1 LSSGVLDAGFVTP
14 ILNKKEERGKI
25 MPIPK
30 KKLLEMYRNL
40 VRSRYLS
47 QKLLE
52 IAETPGT
59 CMSPLHRGIGEE
71 AIPVAVSAVL
81 QEGDY
86 YKPSGVRMQPYLFL
100 RPGFTMVDAIASES
114 GRDPAKVGGH
124 STFVCPEL
132 GAVGKSGTLGEDC
145 PMHVGAA
152 LSAKLRK
159 SGQIVFYTCGDGTA
173 NRAPV
178 HESMVVAAAWQL
190 PMVFM
195 IQDNQYAVGTPK
207 SKVYAIKDL
216 SDRAKAYGFPGTTV
230 DGNDV
235 VAVYEVVKKYV
246 GRTRSGRGPGLIV
259 AETYR
264 LEGHNVGDRELY
276 RPKGEKEKWW
286 KKDPLPRFRKKL
298 MDKGLLTVAM
308 VKQIDDEAKAE
319 ADDAGGKAL
328 AMPAISYEDTIKRTL
343 DVL

>member
-1 LSSGVLDAGFVTP
+1 
-14 ILNKKEERGKI
+14 

-30 KKLLEMYRNL
+30 KTLLEMYRNL

-47 QKLLE
+47 EKLFE
-52 IAETPGT
+52 FAKTPGT
-59 CMSPLHRGIGEE
+59 FMSPLHRGIGEE

-81 QEGDY
+81 REGDY
-86 YKPSGVRMQPYLFL
+86 YKPSGVRMQPYLFM
-100 RPGFTMVDAIASES
+100 RPGFTLVDALACES
-114 GRDPAKVGGH
+114 GRDPTKVGGH

-132 GAVGKSGTLGEDC
+132 GAVGKTGTLGEDC

-178 HESMVVAAAWQL
+178 HESMVVAAAWKL
-190 PMVFM
+190 PIVFM
-195 IQDNQYAVGTPK
+195 IQNNQYAVGTPK
-207 SKVYAIKDL
+207 SKVYAIKNL
-216 SDRAKAYGFPGTTV
+216 ADRAKAYGFPGVTV

-235 VAVYEVVKKYV
+235 IAVYEVAKEHVE
-246 GRTRSGRGPGLIV
+246 RTRRGNGPSLIV

-286 KKDPLPRFRKKL
+286 KKDPLPRYRKTL
-298 MDKGLLTVAM
+298 IDMGILNDVM
-308 VKQIDDEAKAE
+308 VNKIDTEAKAE
-319 ADDAGGKAL
+319 IDDAGKKAL
-328 AMPAISYEDTIKRTL
+328 AVPAISYEEVIKRTL